1 MATNAI
7 SVLSQADSIILFRE
21 GKVVETGLF
30 AEVMDKPNS
39 EICQLTKMTGNEQL
53 DSGEKTEDEKD
64 PLAKTADEED
74 NFEHHA
80 GNKFDHSLRRVST
93 PALSYRHWLTPT
105 DIPGR
110 LKSTPRR
117 AKSSSVCIRTTCKL
131 PTYSS
136 FCFSFYSR
144 SHPAMAVGGNVWLKH
159 WSDMN
164 T

>member
-80 GNKFDHSLRRVST
+80 GNKFDHSLRRIKEHSEKGQVKFSVYKDYLQAANIFIVLLFVLLTIT
-93 PALSYRHWLTPT
+93 PSNGSR
-105 DIPGR
+105 GER
-110 LKSTPRR
+110 LAQT
-117 AKSSSVCIRTTCKL
+117 L
-131 PTYSS
+131 E
-136 FCFSFYSR
+136 
-144 SHPAMAVGGNVWLKH
+144 
-159 WSDMN
+159 
-164 T
+164 